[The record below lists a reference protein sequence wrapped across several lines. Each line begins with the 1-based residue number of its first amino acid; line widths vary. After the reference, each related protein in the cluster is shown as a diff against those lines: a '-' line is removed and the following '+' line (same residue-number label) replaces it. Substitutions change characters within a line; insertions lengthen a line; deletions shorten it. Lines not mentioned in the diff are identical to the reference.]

1 MWFNGWTILS
11 WLEHTSHKR
20 YYLVYHTNEAVDA
33 VSVLYFF
40 DVLEL
45 SLQTHQQAT
54 IRHIDQ
60 TTHYCHPPHLHF
72 TIIFVLIFENFSVH
86 AIIIIVQ
93 QSVLKDKNSELH
105 ETKRAKG
112 RNESR
117 ITYLENMIKTAK
129 IVEHSTRSDIV
140 GLGNTVTVRLDG
152 GKEMTYQI
160 VTTISQD
167 AQNGKVSVK
176 SPFAQAIFGKKVGD
190 RAKVVVSPEFS
201 YFVEIVN
208 IKA

>member
-11 WLEHTSHKR
+11 WLEHTNHKR

-93 QSVLKDKNSELH
+93 QSVLKDKNSEL
-105 ETKRAKG
+105 TKYFL
-112 RNESR
+112 R
-117 ITYLENMIKTAK
+117 IVHINAR
-129 IVEHSTRSDIV
+129 VRS
-140 GLGNTVTVRLDG
+140 
-152 GKEMTYQI
+152 
-160 VTTISQD
+160 
-167 AQNGKVSVK
+167 
-176 SPFAQAIFGKKVGD
+176 
-190 RAKVVVSPEFS
+190 VVLVQLRCK
-201 YFVEIVN
+201 N
-208 IKA
+208 

>member
-11 WLEHTSHKR
+11 WLEHTNHKR

-40 DVLEL
+40 DMLEL

-105 ETKRAKG
+105 EILPSNSPYKRQG
-112 RNESR
+112 PVCCPCTTSMQEQ
-117 ITYLENMIKTAK
+117 AK
-129 IVEHSTRSDIV
+129 ICQFPSEDKYRC
-140 GLGNTVTVRLDG
+140 
-152 GKEMTYQI
+152 
-160 VTTISQD
+160 
-167 AQNGKVSVK
+167 
-176 SPFAQAIFGKKVGD
+176 
-190 RAKVVVSPEFS
+190 
-201 YFVEIVN
+201 
-208 IKA
+208 